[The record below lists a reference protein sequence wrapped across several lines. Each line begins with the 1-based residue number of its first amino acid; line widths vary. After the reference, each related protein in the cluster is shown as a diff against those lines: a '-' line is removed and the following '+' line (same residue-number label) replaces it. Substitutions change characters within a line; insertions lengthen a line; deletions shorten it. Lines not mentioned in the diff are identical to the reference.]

1 MQKKKNNNQE
11 SHQYR
16 AAIYARYSSAG
27 QRDESIEGQIR
38 ECTEFAKRNGITVV
52 KIYADRAISGRSTAK
67 RLEFQKMI
75 KDSEKGIF
83 DAIICWKIDRFAR
96 NRYDSAIYKAKLKK
110 NGCRLFYARETIPD
124 GAEGIVLES
133 VMEGFAEYYSA
144 NLSENVKR
152 GNYESALECKTL
164 GVRVLGYR
172 TGSDGRF
179 EINPEEAPAVR
190 FIFEQYA
197 ARVPSVRICEELNN
211 RGYKTST
218 GIPFGKCSVAPI
230 IRNEKYIGV
239 YTYKDEIRIEGGIPA
254 IVDRETWD
262 KCQAILAENRRAPRR
277 SAGESVG
284 KYILTGKL
292 FCGEC
297 GSTMISGTGTSHT
310 GRQYGYYQCSHIQNK
325 KCKKHRVK
333 KEWIENFVMDHL
345 REIIMDDAFIEH
357 IADAAIEYQNNALM
371 EYRKDTTS
379 ELERRLKETKK
390 ARANIIAAIERGM
403 MSDALEARYK
413 ALDEEVVS
421 LEAAIEEYNQDIP
434 TFTRKQIVDYFKD
447 IVRKQT
453 SNPQYDAYLIDT
465 FLNACFLY
473 DDGRLII
480 CFNYTGEG
488 NKVTISE
495 VEEALADYE
504 DTAGSPD
511 CRGFTGTGDGSNLD
525 ALALPSL
532 DNTNLTIFFIG
543 FTVAVIVR
551 TK

>member
-1 MQKKKNNNQE
+1 
-11 SHQYR
+11 
-16 AAIYARYSSAG
+16 
-27 QRDESIEGQIR
+27 
-38 ECTEFAKRNGITVV
+38 
-52 KIYADRAISGRSTAK
+52 
-67 RLEFQKMI
+67 MI

-83 DAIICWKIDRFAR
+83 DAVICWKIDRFAR

-292 FCGEC
+292 YCGEC

-390 ARANIIAAIERGM
+390 ARANII
-403 MSDALEARYK
+403 
-413 ALDEEVVS
+413 
-421 LEAAIEEYNQDIP
+421 AAIEEYNQDIP

-525 ALALPSL
+525 ALALPSIKEPANAY
-532 DNTNLTIFFIG
+532 DSAFAGFFYAKNARMDTLYRYRIS
-543 FTVAVIVR
+543 VAKSSKCSNIREYSNCCRPVHHQKSIS
-551 TK
+551 